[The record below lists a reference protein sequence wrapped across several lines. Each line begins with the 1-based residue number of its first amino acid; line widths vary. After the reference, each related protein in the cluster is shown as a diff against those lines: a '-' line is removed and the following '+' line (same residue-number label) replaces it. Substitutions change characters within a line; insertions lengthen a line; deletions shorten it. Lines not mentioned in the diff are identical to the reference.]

1 MSELRN
7 VETLN
12 FASLYEHHANREFQQ
27 AVHQGSWWDG
37 IILSDGRKCFA
48 EKTFLPFSGSDG
60 VPSVWLSGTPT
71 VARVTEM
78 YGTRFAEMYARNLV
92 TAREMYAR
100 NWVASEW
107 AGGTLTV
114 ARVDGFDV
122 RLSITDLS
130 MGRRLPRLASKD
142 GIQGWHPR
150 MHTSIK
156 MDSRFQ
162 VPVDEYIMSKYS
174 PGDVGCFLLAE
185 EEAVRVTLW
194 VTHISGYMDSYI
206 RQLWRY

>member
-1 MSELRN
+1 MLIHFQCLSVDQWMSELRMHM
-7 VETLN
+7 
-12 FASLYEHHANREFQQ
+12 SEHHANREFQQ

-78 YGTRFAEMYARNLV
+78 YGTRFAEMYARNFV

-107 AGGTLTV
+107 AGGTCSFTTAMNSRVVFDTV
-114 ARVDGFDV
+114 FRVCALKVIFRD
-122 RLSITDLS
+122 T
-130 MGRRLPRLASKD
+130 A
-142 GIQGWHPR
+142 
-150 MHTSIK
+150 T
-156 MDSRFQ
+156 
-162 VPVDEYIMSKYS
+162 
-174 PGDVGCFLLAE
+174 
-185 EEAVRVTLW
+185 
-194 VTHISGYMDSYI
+194 
-206 RQLWRY
+206 